1 MTKYSKRKKVYK
13 SVQICTVG
21 ENKVYQILCLV
32 CAKKMFT
39 LCTKKNSALKVLKK
53 YIQIITILLGTH
65 SNTFT
70 AFFYI
75 IRTLL
80 KHIPAFESA
89 LKV

>member
-39 LCTKKNSALKVLKK
+39 V
-53 YIQIITILLGTH
+53 
-65 SNTFT
+65 
-70 AFFYI
+70 
-75 IRTLL
+75 
-80 KHIPAFESA
+80 
-89 LKV
+89 